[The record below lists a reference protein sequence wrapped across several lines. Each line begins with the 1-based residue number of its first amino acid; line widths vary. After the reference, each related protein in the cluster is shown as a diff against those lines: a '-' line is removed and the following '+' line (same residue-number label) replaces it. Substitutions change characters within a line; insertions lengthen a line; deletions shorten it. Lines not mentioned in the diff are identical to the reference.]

1 MVQKLIFLV
10 YVMYTHLFY
19 FFNHINIKNISFV
32 SAILVKISIC
42 ICQNVGVCVMFSYT
56 DYSSSIVPQTV
67 ALMNEE
73 INRRLEKFTKFGLSL
88 QPSIFVVEDL
98 VETSNYVNF

>member
-1 MVQKLIFLV
+1 
-10 YVMYTHLFY
+10 
-19 FFNHINIKNISFV
+19 
-32 SAILVKISIC
+32 
-42 ICQNVGVCVMFSYT
+42 MFSYT

-98 VETSNYVNF
+98 VETKIPSWYFRTHCEI